1 MNFGKSIFEVT
12 QPKSA
17 KQKMCGHNA
26 RARQVHRV
34 WSYLSNKLHKTPIN
48 PSTAQKK
55 KYGASK
61 SKRKIV
67 TPESVEKTVDKL
79 EITLERQQ
87 LNEMLEIN
95 FSRKTFSEGRNHKK
109 WHRNHRDVLTMRT
122 VEYSLD

>member
-1 MNFGKSIFEVT
+1 MNFKNSFEVT
-12 QPKSA
+12 PKQVR
-17 KQKMCGHNA
+17 KQQKMCGHNA
-26 RARQVHRV
+26 RARQIHRV

-48 PSTAQKK
+48 PSPPQKK

-79 EITLERQQ
+79 EFTLERQQ

-95 FSRKTFSEGRNHKK
+95 FNRKTFREGRNHKK
-109 WHRNHRDVLTMRT
+109 LHSNHRDVLTMRT
-122 VEYSLD
+122 VEYSLE